1 MMLAPVASLSDEEM
15 CNNRSPQKVNL
26 GKGKKHRLPR
36 YKRKYGPTYDNTV
49 EPTKLRYL
57 ISSNKC
63 GCSCKCFHPFNA
75 SSQLFD
81 QWSKERRLMAQMTKL
96 EKDQHVFWSV
106 EQVFN
111 DFQCPIF
118 SWCSP
123 IPIELFPFRLCPVSL
138 ALSGLW
144 HHEGRCC

>member
-1 MMLAPVASLSDEEM
+1 MMLAPVDSLSDEEM

-26 GKGKKHRLPR
+26 GKVKKHRLPR

-111 DFQCPIF
+111 DFQWSYFFLVF
-118 SWCSP
+118 SHP
-123 IPIELFPFRLCPVSL
+123 NRTVPFPSLSRESRTVRSL
-138 ALSGLW
+138 AS
-144 HHEGRCC
+144 